1 MVSFRGQKKLEPRP
15 DWSPLGVLIQ
25 NFQRASPPL
34 SYAESP
40 PPPGG
45 AWHGSSP
52 PKNQQNG
59 IWNRLLDSPDMSAK
73 SRLIKKQ
80 YNRFSQ
86 HKKTWLDGGCTTL

>member
-34 SYAESP
+34 SYAESPP

-86 HKKTWLDGGCTTL
+86 HKKNLA

>member
-40 PPPGG
+40 PPPRGVPG
-45 AWHGSSP
+45 MAPVH
-52 PKNQQNG
+52 PKISKMASGTDFWILLTCQQNLG
-59 IWNRLLDSPDMSAK
+59 
-73 SRLIKKQ
+73 
-80 YNRFSQ
+80 
-86 HKKTWLDGGCTTL
+86 